1 MHGHRL
7 HRRGPQ
13 GDGSLWTCDADWTAA
28 LRDLIRSRLGTARR
42 AGAHGTYT
50 EPGRSFRDELAA
62 SAFSEVTRHAFPVV
76 RNRTPED
83 VMGYLRTTGFAR
95 PALFSGRHQEFETEA
110 LSLLHAHAHG
120 GVLREDAVFEVL
132 LARRPAGAV

>member
-1 MHGHRL
+1 
-7 HRRGPQ
+7 
-13 GDGSLWTCDADWTAA
+13 
-28 LRDLIRSRLGTARR
+28 
-42 AGAHGTYT
+42 
-50 EPGRSFRDELAA
+50 
-62 SAFSEVTRHAFPVV
+62 
-76 RNRTPED
+76 
-83 VMGYLRTTGFAR
+83 MGYLRTTGFAR